1 MYLLMYDCYTL
12 LYNIITIPP
21 PWLPPLI
28 VTLSSP
34 LSFSYLLHTAPIDY
48 STIFSTISFASG
60 ETQRDITIQTIED
73 SIQEGSENFTVYLF
87 QVASSV
93 LIYDIATVEISA
105 DEIITIGFEAT
116 NYTVNEGDAVN
127 LTVVLS
133 GQNIT
138 VETTVMVSTVD
149 GTATGMS

>member
-1 MYLLMYDCYTL
+1 M
-12 LYNIITIPP
+12 
-21 PWLPPLI
+21 
-28 VTLSSP
+28 
-34 LSFSYLLHTAPIDY
+34 
-48 STIFSTISFASG
+48 
-60 ETQRDITIQTIED
+60 
-73 SIQEGSENFTVYLF
+73 YLF

-116 NYTVNEGDAVN
+116 NYTVYEGDAVN

-133 GQNIT
+133 EQNIT